1 MNKNSKIYIAGHN
14 GLVGSAIF
22 RKLKGQDYT
31 NIITA
36 SRQELDLLNQ
46 QSTLEFFEKHEPDYV
61 FITAAKVGGIIA
73 NRDFPAEFIYQNL
86 QIQNNIIHSAH
97 LSKVTKL
104 LFLGSSCIYPKMA
117 KQPIKEE
124 YLLTGPLEITNEAYA
139 IAKIAGL
146 TMTQKYNEQYG
157 DKFISAMPTNLYG
170 PGDNFHP
177 EHSHV
182 IPGLIRKF
190 IEAKESNSEN
200 VTIWGS
206 GKPMRE
212 FLFIDDLAEGLIF
225 LMKNYEKPEHIN
237 IGTGV
242 DVTIRELAE
251 LIKKI
256 TDFKGELEFDTSKP
270 DGTPRKVMDVSKIND
285 LGWTANTSLEQ
296 GLKLTIDWFIK
307 NRENIR
313 EK

>member
-46 QSTLEFFEKHEPDYV
+46 QSTLEFFEKHQPDYV

-270 DGTPRKVMDVSKIND
+270 DGTPRKVMDVSKINN